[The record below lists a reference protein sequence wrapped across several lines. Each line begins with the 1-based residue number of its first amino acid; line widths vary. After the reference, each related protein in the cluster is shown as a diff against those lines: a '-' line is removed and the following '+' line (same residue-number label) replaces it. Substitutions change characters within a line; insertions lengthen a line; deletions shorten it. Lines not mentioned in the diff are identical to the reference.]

1 MLQLGSSLTSTAND
15 QRDDGPTSSHPGYSL
30 GGDGRDAPLHG
41 DASAGSF
48 RSIVKSANATLQ
60 KSCSTIGSSINQNIQ
75 QSSTVLSECVGNKIS
90 TLRSTTLSM
99 NRNNKDDQGIFASQ
113 SGTSWGSVK
122 ENVSTASTFTASKV
136 AQVAQNARSG
146 LVGHRSSKEEVSFN
160 YQLMSDE

>member
-30 GGDGRDAPLHG
+30 GGDGRDAHLHG
-41 DASAGSF
+41 DASAGSL

-99 NRNNKDDQGIFASQ
+99 NRNKDDQGIFASQ

-122 ENVSTASTFTASKV
+122 ENVSTVSTFTASKV